1 MTDSPR
7 GTGFNSS
14 AMLTGQIVGKGTLF
28 LSLMLLS
35 RYLDDTSFGMITFAV
50 SLSLILFF
58 IVDMGVSLIA
68 NRKFSIDPYR
78 TQEVFSTAL
87 GLRAILTVLGY
98 SLLLGVSLIF
108 YSTAQA
114 LIVAIIGAGVVLD
127 SWGELVFAIFRSRE
141 RMWLEARSR
150 IAGAVTSLVLVL
162 LVVKTDMGIYAAA
175 ATYTLRACVL
185 LTVAFLAL
193 GRFRIRLTPG
203 FSRKHIMKL
212 LGESWPL
219 GVMGLLLVGF
229 QRLDVVI
236 MEACLG
242 IRAVG
247 AYNELY
253 RVLETLVLVVTPTLL
268 PGALFPSLCRA
279 FRDGWSG
286 FSLRM
291 GGIAQLVTGLAGL
304 VMMPVFA
311 GGTRLLES
319 LWGSGFLRGQD
330 PGDFQLAYFI
340 LMAAIPLLFWM
351 NYLVAS
357 VIAAGRQKIT
367 VAVTAVSLLLSVGG
381 NLVLIPLIGLP
392 GAAVMVAAS
401 NGVMA
406 LLYFVVL
413 RKLGPLPLLR
423 GIWKPVISALAG
435 VAVIYMTR
443 GIPSLPIRILAP
455 TAAYLA
461 VWLPL
466 GGLRPLKRIAIL
478 K

>member
-1 MTDSPR
+1 
-7 GTGFNSS
+7 
-14 AMLTGQIVGKGTLF
+14 MLTGLVVGKGTLF

-35 RYLDDTSFGMITFAV
+35 RYLDDTSFGMITFAI

-58 IVDMGVSLIA
+58 IIDMGVSPIA
-68 NRKFSIDPYR
+68 NRKFSIDPSR

-98 SLLLGVSLIF
+98 SLLLGASLIF
-108 YSTAQA
+108 YSKSQA
-114 LIVAIIGAGVVLD
+114 MIVAIIGAGFVLD

-141 RMWLEARSR
+141 RMGLEARSR

-162 LVVKTDMGIYAAA
+162 LVVKTDLGVYAAA
-175 ATYTLRACVL
+175 ATYTLRAGVL
-185 LTVAFLAL
+185 LTSAFLAL
-193 GRFRIRLTPG
+193 GRFRIRLSPG
-203 FSRKHIMKL
+203 FSGTHIMRL
-212 LGESWPL
+212 LRESWPL
-219 GVMGLLLVGF
+219 GAMGLLFVAF

-247 AYNELY
+247 AYNEIY
-253 RVLETLVLVVTPTLL
+253 RILETLVLVITPTLL

-286 FSLRM
+286 FSRKM

-311 GGTRLLES
+311 GGTRLLEF
-319 LWGSGFLRGQD
+319 LWGSDYLRGQD
-330 PGDFQLAYFI
+330 PGDFRLAYI
-340 LMAAIPLLFWM
+340 VLMAAIPILFWM

-367 VAVTAVSLLLSVGG
+367 VVVTAVSLVLSVGG
-381 NLVLIPLIGLP
+381 NLVLIPMIGLP
-392 GAAVMVAAS
+392 GAAIMVAAS

-406 LLYFVVL
+406 LLYFLVL
-413 RKLGPLPLLR
+413 RKFGPLPLL
-423 GIWKPVISALAG
+423 GDIWKPAISALAG
-435 VAVIYMTR
+435 VLVIYMTR
-443 GIPSLPIRILAP
+443 SIPSLPVRMLIPA
-455 TAAYLA
+455 AAYLA

-466 GGLRPLKRIAIL
+466 GGLKPLKRIAIR